1 MLLVFSPLNAQI
13 AHFWEP
19 QDPEREFNM
28 SSSINNTGVGG
39 CELNSASLNVM
50 VWDGTSPGFGW
61 DWDFGAKTGNSYF
74 TADGPVH
81 DPDVVV
87 FPGDVNTYAHM
98 VYELDG
104 YIYYEIWEYDF
115 SANSWSVYKS
125 STQLSNSNNCS
136 NPNIDRYGN
145 EIAVVWNE
153 ESHYIKGVTGTILGN
168 YNALQNI
175 YVPSGSQGDFIEPD
189 VAIGS
194 NYLNQKGYTLTCK
207 EVDGN
212 STTLWA
218 VKYDFVYNFPFQG
231 TINLLGEQSNDISYG
246 TPRVAADL
254 LFNGSTTPWC
264 FQIVMVEHNDGEHN
278 VYGFNNYDPPVNTN
292 ILNVQEYDCPYGS
305 GHIRPADYYTKEPVV
320 SFLEDIHVAWAYQM
334 PHHGYSG
341 NMEIIYRRLDV
352 QTGEPRP
359 GSNGDFYSLVNGDQ
373 NGGIFD
379 YDHHHPCI
387 ASRYNY
393 RREKFIGWMDEKDE
407 KHPEYKLRQTNAEI
421 FGAEN
426 SLGNSI
432 LYPNPAQ
439 NTFSLQIDENKELC
453 QVTIYSLDGKKVS
466 VKNNIQSYEPIDV
479 TGLKQGMYI
488 VEIKTTQATVTKRLL
503 KQ

>member
-1 MLLVFSPLNAQI
+1 
-13 AHFWEP
+13 
-19 QDPEREFNM
+19 
-28 SSSINNTGVGG
+28 
-39 CELNSASLNVM
+39 
-50 VWDGTSPGFGW
+50 
-61 DWDFGAKTGNSYF
+61 
-74 TADGPVH
+74 
-81 DPDVVV
+81 VVV

-115 SANSWSVYKS
+115 SANSWSVYKL

-145 EIAVVWNE
+145 QIAVVWNE
-153 ESHYIKGVTGTILGN
+153 ESHYIKGVTGDILGN
-168 YNALQNI
+168 YNALQDI
-175 YVPSGSQGDFIEPD
+175 YVPNSSQGHFIEPD
-189 VAIGS
+189 VAIGKS
-194 NYLNQKGYTLTCK
+194 PYTPGEGVTLTCK

-212 STTLWA
+212 ATTLWA
-218 VKYDFVYNFPFQG
+218 VKYNYDPSFSQTNIPPPNP
-231 TINLLGEQSNDISYG
+231 ISLKSEQSNDIKYG

-254 LFNGSTTPWC
+254 AFNGSTTHWC
-264 FQIVMVEHNDGEHN
+264 FQIVMVAHENGLHY
-278 VYGFNNYDPPVNTN
+278 VWGFNNYDPPVDTHM
-292 ILNVQEYDCPYGS
+292 LNERDYDSPYG
-305 GHIRPADYYTKEPVV
+305 GGRIHPPEFYTKEPVV

-334 PHHGYSG
+334 PESG
-341 NMEIIYRRLDV
+341 NMEIIYRTLDV

-359 GSNGDFYSLVNGDQ
+359 GSNGYFYSLVNGDQ

-379 YDHHHPCI
+379 YDQHHPCI

-393 RREKFIGWMDEKDE
+393 QQEKFIGWMDEKDD
-407 KHPEYKLRQTNAEI
+407 KHPEYKLRQTNTEI

-439 NTFSLQIDENKELC
+439 NTFSLQIDENKDLY
-453 QVTIYSLDGKKVS
+453 QVTIYSLDGKKLWH
-466 VKNNIQSYEPIDV
+466 KENIQANDPVDV
-479 TGLKQGMYI
+479 SGLEQGMYI
-488 VEIKTTQATVTKRLL
+488 IEIQTPQETVTKRLL